1 MKNVIIPFS
10 AGSLQQRDHIVYDKV
25 SGEDV
30 ILKRGT
36 YEAASYNTARYTLP
50 KSQVVGIVDG
60 VVNSAPIDVL
70 AAKMFAANDY
80 YRVTGLAF
88 PIASITTKVYA
99 YNIAGVEKTLTNV
112 ADIADFVSKF
122 NAAYNSS
129 YAKAAALADG
139 QGVGI
144 TIGAF
149 ENGDMSNA
157 VWSNMRFRISAL
169 DSLEAVKESKQTV
182 LLGST
187 RIYHTSPW
195 IYQCESIAT
204 ILKAQGIAFLPAG
217 VYPQMENGLI
227 SGNTF
232 HLDKAVDYYST
243 NGSAAFSATSRMNLE
258 AFNACASSSVAAERN
273 MWDRFGGSY
282 IAYIGSFLMREN
294 SVKGVNA
301 ALWQAHK
308 KMTDIIGGII
318 TYTADLAE
326 TPAYPS
332 AASVLAFGQAD
343 HPLMAAGKWHA
354 ADWQEVQA
362 LMKLTGKA
370 ATHKTAW
377 DSEVLRCGGTPYYA
391 THNTWLSCCGGNSR
405 GGFVFY
411 ATDGSYD
418 SGGKFGSN
426 YGLAWSAFEIK

>member
-10 AGSLQQRDHIVYDKV
+10 LGSLQQRDHIVYDKV
-25 SGEDV
+25 GGEDV

-70 AAKMFAANDY
+70 TTKMFAANDC
-80 YRVTGLAF
+80 YRITGLAF
-88 PIASITTKVYA
+88 PIASISTIVYA
-99 YNIAGVEKTLTNV
+99 YNIAGVEKTFTNV
-112 ADIADFVSKF
+112 TDIADFVSKF

-129 YAKAAALADG
+129 YAKAVALTDG

-144 TIGAF
+144 TIGAY
-149 ENGDMSNA
+149 EQGDMSNA

-169 DSLEAVKESKQTV
+169 GSLEAVKESKQAV
-182 LLGST
+182 LLGNT
-187 RIYHTSPW
+187 RVYHTSPW
-195 IYQCESIAT
+195 VYQCESIAT

-217 VYPQMENGLI
+217 VYPQMNNGRI
-227 SGNTF
+227 DGNTF

-282 IAYIGSFLMREN
+282 PAYIASFLMREN

-308 KMTDIIGGII
+308 KMTNILGNII
-318 TYTADLAE
+318 TYDVNLAE

-354 ADWQEVQA
+354 ADWQEMQA

-377 DSEVLRCGGTPYYA
+377 DNEIIRCGGTPYYA
-391 THNTWLSCCGGNSR
+391 THTTWLSCCEYASRAGFFFYGTHGTYANSAE
-405 GGFVFY
+405 F
-411 ATDGSYD
+411 GSY
-418 SGGKFGSN
+418 
-426 YGLAWSAFEIK
+426 YGLAWSAFKK